1 MKKWKCTICSYIHDG
16 DEPPEKCLACGAE
29 KNMIVEVVGDEQ
41 KQEHKEIEKEEESTS
56 KNEVLKQSG
65 EAETR
70 KWKCTICNY
79 IHVGDGPPEK
89 CPVCGADKSVF
100 IEIVEEGKKE
110 EAEPEAVEVK
120 TSTPEPVQAP
130 EFKDKIANLV
140 MRHHLHPI
148 TVHTPNGV
156 IPVAVVFL
164 VLATVLGIKAFE
176 MAAFFNL
183 IFVLFTMPVV
193 VFTGYLTWQK
203 KYNGA
208 KTSIFVTKIICSAIV
223 AVLLGW
229 LVCWRLIDP
238 EVALSGETSAWVYLA
253 ISGVV
258 LCAVGIA
265 GHLGGKL
272 VFGSSNK

>member
-16 DEPPEKCLACGAE
+16 DEPPEKCFACGAE
-29 KNMIVEVVGDEQ
+29 KNMIVEVGGDEQ
-41 KQEHKEIEKEEESTS
+41 KGEQKEVVKEEKSIA
-56 KNEVLKQSG
+56 EVQIEEQKEDTG
-65 EAETR
+65 TR

-79 IHVGDGPPEK
+79 IHIGDGPPEK

-100 IEIVEEGKKE
+100 IEIVAEKKKE
-110 EAEPEAVEVK
+110 EVKPVAAEEKA
-120 TSTPEPVQAP
+120 SLPEPVQPP

-164 VLATVLGIKAFE
+164 VLATVFGVKAFE

-193 VFTGYLTWQK
+193 VLTGYLAWQK

-208 KTSIFVTKIICSAIV
+208 KTSIFITKIICSAIV

-229 LVCWRLIDP
+229 MVCWRLIDP

-253 ISGVV
+253 ISGVLV
-258 LCAVGIA
+258 GAVGIA

-272 VFGSSNK
+272 VFGSSK